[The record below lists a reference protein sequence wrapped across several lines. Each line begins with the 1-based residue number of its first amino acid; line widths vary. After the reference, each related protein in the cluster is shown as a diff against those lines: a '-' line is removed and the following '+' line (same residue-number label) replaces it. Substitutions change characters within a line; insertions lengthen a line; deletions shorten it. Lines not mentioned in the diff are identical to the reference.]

1 MLKGREE
8 EAEDASS
15 PPDCVVSS
23 IITSGAGRSSGSCR
37 SSVLGIFSVRPS
49 VSSST
54 SYSRLHEVRTQRA
67 LCYDTM
73 LSVARTLVLLTLSR
87 VAVVVLAA
95 PTVSFPINSQVP
107 PVARISQPFSF
118 VFSSSTFTS
127 SSGSTLSYSLT
138 DPPSWLSIDS
148 DSRTLYGTP
157 QDGDV
162 AAGTVVGV
170 PIVLVA
176 TDSTGSTSQ
185 NATLVVSRDAGPTV
199 EIPVSDQIQSLGAY
213 SDPASILE
221 YPENPFRFAFAQDT
235 FTDPLT
241 SDLNYYAVTIDNSP
255 LPSWVSFDPGTLE
268 FAGTTPPFYSLVEP
282 PQTFPLKLIASDVKG
297 FSAAS
302 VNFSIV
308 VGSHSLTAGEPTI
321 TLNAAAGTP
330 VTYDGLIGN
339 VKVDGQPAAVG
350 DVPNVSTDNLPPW
363 LAFDQ
368 SSWVISGLPPDT
380 AQSTLFSVMM
390 EDNYSDT
397 LNITFKVKVATRD
410 SIFQTAF
417 PTLDL
422 QPGSDLSFDLRPY
435 LLDPSAV
442 DVTADIQPS
451 TSWLQFDASV
461 LTLSGS
467 VPDKAPKSVI
477 EVTFSASPRNARL
490 KRDGT
495 AQTQQL
501 TIQVGSATESTSSS
515 VSSSTPSATTS
526 TPRTSSPPEKKPTR
540 QRSSP
545 VLVAVLVSAIVAVL
559 LIICLLFCFY
569 RRRQKRHS
577 RTPLEGNESCG
588 PKPGSFI
595 HTQGFDPESSVLDL
609 SQQQHEVVRTKSAA
623 EKTKP
628 RKPSNLRLEYTG
640 SPDVM
645 TPPLPVIVYDIASA
659 SQSNF
664 SPSKAWL
671 APLRNFR
678 IPHLKRTSIR
688 ASASFF
694 DDDDRH
700 GLGLNFPPPITLG
713 HGSQSS
719 FRNDIEVAIPTVERE
734 DSIQQTPEIAY
745 GTNAIVRDPPPRNP
759 ARVNTPNEAGDNIN
773 RDISPV
779 DSSEIVNEKS
789 RQPAE
794 DPQSQKHPALRHE
807 KSQKSFAS
815 FSSIDTFKD
824 QTRKL
829 AAKATASAKGA
840 ASIANSA
847 MVQVPKR
854 KTLRALGK
862 ARLHFNESP
871 AAGQGIFE
879 TVSPIRGNFD
889 YINIAAGR
897 AYISPRAW
905 PRTDPGAPSIVPVPQ
920 IPAEAVALDSEN
932 HRRRR
937 SRMSGSSSS
946 HSSHQSLGHS
956 RASHGV
962 NLGTGASRQPSNGGV
977 GGNNNTSNELP
988 AFPTPLR
995 VRNPDA
1001 GLGISGYEDIANS
1014 SPFRPSRSS
1023 NNSWSTVQTGLSGQL
1038 DRPVTAKTTQSG
1050 TGRSFRSGTWNEP
1063 NVVIHEEESP
1073 TFEEAVDW
1081 LGGVGGG
1088 GSRQGSGND
1097 YRRKSLTRSRGSG
1110 GSGESDGPPA
1120 FL

>member
-1 MLKGREE
+1 
-8 EAEDASS
+8 
-15 PPDCVVSS
+15 
-23 IITSGAGRSSGSCR
+23 
-37 SSVLGIFSVRPS
+37 
-49 VSSST
+49 
-54 SYSRLHEVRTQRA
+54 
-67 LCYDTM
+67 M
-73 LSVARTLVLLTLSR
+73 LSVARTLILLTLSR
-87 VAVVVLAA
+87 AAVVIQAA

-118 VFSSSTFTS
+118 IFSSSTFTS
-127 SSGSTLSYSLT
+127 SSGSTLAYSLT

-148 DSRTLYGTP
+148 DNRTLYGTP
-157 QDGDV
+157 QDGDI

-176 TDSTGSTSQ
+176 TDLTGSTPQ

-199 EIPVSDQIQSLGAY
+199 EIPVSDQIQSFGAY
-213 SDPASILE
+213 SDPSSILQ
-221 YPENPFRFAFAQDT
+221 YPENPFKFSFAQNT
-235 FTDPLT
+235 FTDPTT
-241 SDLNYYAVTIDNSP
+241 SDLDYYAVTIDNSP
-255 LPSWVSFDPGTLE
+255 LPAWVSFNPDTLE
-268 FAGTTPPFYSLVEP
+268 FVGTTPPFYSLIEP

-308 VGSHSLTAGEPTI
+308 VGSHSLTAGEPTV
-321 TLNAAAGTP
+321 TLDAAAGTP
-330 VTYDGLIGN
+330 LTYDGLVGN
-339 VKVDGQPAAVG
+339 IKIDGQQAAVG
-350 DVPNVSTDNLPPW
+350 DVSNVSTENLPSW
-363 LAFDQ
+363 LTFDP
-368 SSWVISGLPPDT
+368 SSWAISGTPPDT
-380 AQSTLFSVMM
+380 AQSTSFTVMM
-390 EDNYSDT
+390 EDTYLDT
-397 LNITFKVKVATRD
+397 LNVTFEVQVATRD
-410 SIFQTAF
+410 SAFQAAF

-422 QPGSDLSFDLRPY
+422 KPGSKLSFDLRPY
-435 LLDPSAV
+435 LLDPSEV

-451 TSWLQFDASV
+451 TSWLEFDASS
-461 LTLSGS
+461 LTLSGR
-467 VPDKAPKSVI
+467 VPKKASKSVI
-477 EVTFSASPRNARL
+477 NVTFSASSKHARL

-495 AQTQQL
+495 TQTQKL
-501 TIQVGSATESTSSS
+501 TIQVVSAADTISSTSSAT
-515 VSSSTPSATTS
+515 SSTPSVTTS
-526 TPRTSSPPEKKPTR
+526 TPRASASPGDNPTK

-545 VLVAVLVSAIVAVL
+545 VLIAVLVSAIVAVL

-609 SQQQHEVVRTKSAA
+609 SHEQYEVVRTKSAA

-659 SQSNF
+659 SQTNF

-688 ASASFF
+688 ASESFF

-700 GLGLNFPPPITLG
+700 GLGLNFPPPITLSR
-713 HGSQSS
+713 GSQSS

-745 GTNAIVRDPPPRNP
+745 GPNSMVRDPPPRNP
-759 ARVNTPNEAGDNIN
+759 ARVQTPNEAVDNIN

-779 DSSEIVNEKS
+779 DHSEIVNEKS

-794 DPQSQKHPALRHE
+794 DPQSQRHPALRHE

-847 MVQVPKR
+847 IVQVPKR

-871 AAGQGIFE
+871 TAGQGIFE
-879 TVSPIRGNFD
+879 TVSPIKGDFD
-889 YINIAAGR
+889 YINIAAGG
-897 AYISPRAW
+897 AYISPRSW
-905 PRTDPGAPSIVPVPQ
+905 PQNDPGAPSTVPVPR

-946 HSSHQSLGHS
+946 RSSHLSLGHN
-956 RASHGV
+956 RTSHGV
-962 NLGTGASRQPSNGGV
+962 SLGTGATRRPSNGGGGG
-977 GGNNNTSNELP
+977 GGNPPSELP

-1023 NNSWSTVQTGLSGQL
+1023 NSWSTVQTGLSGGF
-1038 DRPVTAKTTQSG
+1038 DRPVTAKTTQSA

-1081 LGGVGGG
+1081 LGGVTSG
-1088 GSRQGSGND
+1088 GSRQDNSND
-1097 YRRKSLTRSRGSG
+1097 YRRKSLTRSRGSM